1 MNLRSAEARDL
12 VAIERLLSR
21 HRLPRVGVRDG
32 LAGFTVAEENGA
44 LIGVIGLEI
53 HGAYGLLRSAAVEP
67 AWQGKGIGRG
77 LVARV
82 IVSAR
87 ERKLRALYLLTT
99 TAEKYFPAFGFAL
112 TDRAAAPEEM
122 QRTDEFAGACDATAV
137 AMVLQ
142 LGEAD

>member
-1 MNLRSAEARDL
+1 MNLRTAETSDL
-12 VAIERLLSR
+12 IPIERLLAR
-21 HRLPRVGVRDG
+21 HGLPRVGVRDG

-82 IVSAR
+82 IASAR

-99 TAEKYFPAFGFAL
+99 AAAKYFPAFGFAL
-112 TDRAAAPEEM
+112 TDRTGAPPEM
-122 QRTDEFAGACDATAV
+122 QQTDEFAGACDATAV

-142 LGEAD
+142 LGEGA